1 MLKFSNAIVFVS
13 NMDRSVAFYRDAL
26 GLKLRFQSE
35 HWSEFDTPGV
45 TLALHLAQ
53 PASGADG
60 DKTVAGRCEIGFDV
74 PDLDACHRELLAKG
88 VRCIRAP
95 KVEDFGAKLAH
106 YSDPD
111 GLTITIC
118 ERK

>member
-1 MLKFSNAIVFVS
+1 MLTFSNAIVFVS

-26 GLKLRFQSE
+26 GLALRFQSE

-45 TLALHLAQ
+45 TLALHLGQ
-53 PASGADG
+53 PGNADG
-60 DKTVAGRCEIGFDV
+60 DKKIAGRCEIGFDV
-74 PDLDACHRELLAKG
+74 HDLDACHQQFLAQG